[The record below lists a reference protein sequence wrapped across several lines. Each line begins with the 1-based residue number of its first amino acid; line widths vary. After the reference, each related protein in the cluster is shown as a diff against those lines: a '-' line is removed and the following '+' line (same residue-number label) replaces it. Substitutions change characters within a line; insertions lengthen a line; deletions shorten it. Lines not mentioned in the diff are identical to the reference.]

1 MSLDAPRTRP
11 FHRAYIS
18 HFSHLISSDELP
30 PGAHTRPAIRTI
42 HLAGDVCADIG
53 TGTVTA
59 CVPPV
64 SSSAAILVIP
74 AYTFL
79 TDTTCVNAAR
89 SRSNKSLL
97 ARSACERPPRLSKST
112 APCSLHP
119 CESCGPMHT
128 PVSYPL

>member
-18 HFSHLISSDELP
+18 HFSHLISSDQLP

-59 CVPPV
+59 CVTGGP
-64 SSSAAILVIP
+64 
-74 AYTFL
+74 
-79 TDTTCVNAAR
+79 
-89 SRSNKSLL
+89 LL
-97 ARSACERPPRLSKST
+97 LS
-112 APCSLHP
+112 
-119 CESCGPMHT
+119 SCGRFG
-128 PVSYPL
+128 SLSELD